1 MTSLTTARLTLT
13 PTSPDDY
20 DDLVALWSDEAFT
33 RFIAPGGRN
42 FEEVWMR
49 LLRDVGQWSVRG
61 YGNWTVRLAETGDYV
76 GSVGALDFKRVLE
89 PAFDAPEMGW
99 GIAPRYH
106 GQGLAFEALKAALGW
121 CDTVLRAQRTVCM
134 IDPSN
139 TPSLMLAARTGF
151 REYARTTYKTV
162 PVILFERP
170 AVAPA

>member
-1 MTSLTTARLTLT
+1 MSRLTTARLTLT

-33 RFIAPGGRN
+33 RFIAPAGRN
-42 FEEVWMR
+42 PEEVWMR
-49 LLRDVGQWSVRG
+49 LLRDVGQWSLRG
-61 YGNWTVRLAETGDYV
+61 YGNWTVRLTGTGDYV

-106 GQGLAFEALKAALGW
+106 GQGLAFEALQAALGW
-121 CDTVLRAQRTVCM
+121 CDAVLGAPRTVCM
-134 IDPSN
+134 IDPGN

-151 REYARTTYKTV
+151 RDYALTTYKTA
-162 PVILFERP
+162 PVLLFERP
-170 AVAPA
+170 AFTTA